1 MNEELA
7 ILKLADYS
15 ELFEEGAAKAYLI
28 VNLKIADHP
37 CLFGFIDLPED
48 FEVVRKLFERVEK
61 RAREMGYRDIVGPI
75 NYCTWLSYRL
85 ALDRFDMKLFPDCN
99 NPRYYVDY
107 LKKLGYS
114 EFLTYRSAR
123 VKNHNPLYEL
133 GRKSF
138 EEKQSQGF
146 EFKHYENKEAMSK
159 AREIYEI
166 SCDAFKNAWLYSD
179 LPFEYFEKIYLSWV
193 KKIDAQLFV
202 AYKDGQAIGFALGYK
217 NPFADDF
224 ISKTSAVKSE
234 YQNQQVFAALLY
246 YGSGFVEKM
255 GFDDMIYH
263 FQCEQ
268 KPDFKRF
275 DKQYE
280 SDEKRYALFRK
291 EFK

>member
-1 MNEELA
+1 MSTELE

-15 ELFEEGAAKAYLI
+15 ELFEEGDASAYLI
-28 VNLKIADHP
+28 INLKIVDHP
-37 CLFGFIDLPED
+37 CLFGFMDLPED
-48 FEVVRKLFERVEK
+48 FGTAERLFERIEK
-61 RAREMGYRDIVGPI
+61 RAREMGYHDIIGPI

-85 ALDRFDMKLFPDCN
+85 ALDHFDMKLFPDCN

-107 LKKLGYS
+107 LEKLGYS

-123 VKNHNPLYEL
+123 VKIHNPLYEL
-133 GRKSF
+133 GKKSF
-138 EEKQSQGF
+138 EEKQAQGF
-146 EFKHYENKEAMSK
+146 EFKHYEGEEAMSK
-159 AREIYEI
+159 VREIYEI
-166 SCDAFKNAWLYSD
+166 SCAAFKDAWLYSD
-179 LPFEYFEKIYLSWV
+179 LPFEYFEKIYLSWI

-217 NPFADDF
+217 NPLADDF
-224 ISKTSAVKSE
+224 ISKTSAVKPE

-246 YGSGFVEKM
+246 YGSGLVEKM
-255 GFDDMIYH
+255 GFGTMIYH

-291 EFK
+291 GL